1 MPMPHWMTPDPVA
14 LYARSQPDRVACV
27 DLATDRRW
35 TYAELDAAIQRAVTV
50 LTDGYGLRAGQRAA
64 TIARNSADL
73 LILQQATM
81 RIGAIFVP
89 VNWRLSPAEQ
99 QAILA
104 DGEPALLVR
113 DEAAPRSVPRQGCAA
128 VEVGAFV
135 TDVAAAPPA
144 PRRALPSGDA
154 PSIILYTSGTSGRPK
169 GVILTERNALA
180 TAINFGVLGRVGNR
194 SVFLCDSPMFHVIG
208 LLTSL
213 RPPLLQGATVL
224 ISSGFDAGATN
235 RRLADPALGVTHY
248 FCVPQMA
255 KMLREQADF
264 APSRWTSLTAIFTG
278 GAPNPAANI
287 RWWLEQ
293 GIAMVDGYGMT
304 EAGTVLGMP
313 IDPQVIAGKAGAAGL
328 AAPLLSIRL
337 VGADERD
344 VAPGEPGELWIAGPN
359 VTPRYWNRADE
370 TANAFSA
377 DGWFRTGDI
386 GRMDEDG
393 FVTLIDR
400 RKDMFISGGENVY
413 PAEAEAALLDHPDI
427 AEVAVIGVADA
438 QWGEVGRAYVVM
450 KPGRILDAAALA
462 SHCAAR
468 IARYKVPKT
477 FCPLEALPRTASG
490 KIQKHVLRAREA
502 AGPDSLRVQQ
512 ASSECQ
518 QGRINE

>member
-1 MPMPHWMTPDPVA
+1 MPDWTTPDPVA
-14 LYARSQPDRVACV
+14 LYARSQPDRLACV

-35 TYAELDAAIQRAVTV
+35 TYAELDAAIQRAITV
-50 LTDGYGLRAGQRAA
+50 LTEGYGLKAGQRVA

-89 VNWRLSPAEQ
+89 VNWRLSPVEQ

-104 DGEPALLVR
+104 DCEPALLVR
-113 DEAAPRSVPRQGCAA
+113 DEAAPRPAARQGCGA
-128 VEVGAFV
+128 VEVGAFAADV
-135 TDVAAAPPA
+135 VAAQSA
-144 PRRALPSGDA
+144 PRRALPSIDA

-169 GVILTERNALA
+169 GVIVTERNALA
-180 TAINFGVLGRVGNR
+180 TAINFGLLGRVGNR

-208 LLTSL
+208 LITSL

-224 ISSGFDAGATN
+224 ISAGFDAGATN
-235 RRLADPALGVTHY
+235 RRLADPELGVTHY

-255 KMLREQADF
+255 HMLREQADF
-264 APSRWTSLTAIFTG
+264 SPSRWGSLTAIFTG
-278 GAPNPAANI
+278 GAPNPAANV
-287 RWWLEQ
+287 RWWVEQ
-293 GIAMVDGYGMT
+293 GMTMADGYGMT
-304 EAGTVLGMP
+304 EAGTVLCMP
-313 IDPQVIAGKAGAAGL
+313 IDPRVIASKAGASGL
-328 AAPLLSIRL
+328 VAPMLSMRL

-359 VTPRYWNRADE
+359 VTPGYWNRADE

-450 KPGRILDAAALA
+450 KPGRMLDAAALA

-490 KIQKHVLRAREA
+490 KIQKHVLRAREE
-502 AGPDSLRVQQ
+502 AGPN
-512 ASSECQ
+512 A
-518 QGRINE
+518 